1 MPETTPRRS
10 RRRSRKRLL
19 RRPWFIV
26 LVAGLVLAVGFYVFT
41 GWRARDLAGKAREN
55 FEKGNYRMAWLQLG
69 SAREL
74 RAGDS
79 EVLRTGALLEAKF
92 GRPEALA
99 TWQELESRG
108 ALRDED
114 LDDKVQMAMRFGSEE
129 DFEEAVRKLE
139 ASGAGDEALS
149 LRASR
154 AALRGDLDRAIA
166 EARRAVRMT
175 GKPAA
180 QLELARLLGQRHGH
194 VLRNYGRPA
203 AEDLPALQE
212 VIRIIDGLQGS
223 ELSEAALALGLG
235 SAVADNRTKKRWAE
249 AGMKNVAPSN
259 PALLPAAEF
268 LVRSGDASAKEMQ
281 SRLRPVY
288 DTATVAQRAELA
300 LWLSRQGLPKD
311 GLSLVTAQ
319 EAADDLPA
327 FLART
332 DAMARLANW
341 RGVLEATET
350 AEKVP
355 DSMRQLTRVWALV
368 NLDNGVAMGPSVT
381 QAVEAAVQAAAREKK
396 LRPMLESLDV
406 IGAGTATDG
415 KLAQLCADPEVA
427 DMAFSLLRE
436 RVGRTGGTDALQ
448 AAYARALKAAPGGH
462 SVQDHGRYL
471 ELFRSLRLES
481 KDTAAAIVS
490 RPTEVAPRITHA
502 LLMLRRND
510 PAAAKATFDDLTVFF
525 DQLLPSQQVV
535 VAAFT
540 AGTGDE
546 VLARKMRGAIDK
558 KVLTPGEAA
567 VLEQWVPLD
576 ENAAPR
582 K

>member
-1 MPETTPRRS
+1 
-10 RRRSRKRLL
+10 
-19 RRPWFIV
+19 
-26 LVAGLVLAVGFYVFT
+26 
-41 GWRARDLAGKAREN
+41 
-55 FEKGNYRMAWLQLG
+55 
-69 SAREL
+69 
-74 RAGDS
+74 
-79 EVLRTGALLEAKF
+79 
-92 GRPEALA
+92 
-99 TWQELESRG
+99 
-108 ALRDED
+108 
-114 LDDKVQMAMRFGSEE
+114 
-129 DFEEAVRKLE
+129 
-139 ASGAGDEALS
+139 
-149 LRASR
+149 
-154 AALRGDLDRAIA
+154 
-166 EARRAVRMT
+166 
-175 GKPAA
+175 
-180 QLELARLLGQRHGH
+180 
-194 VLRNYGRPA
+194 
-203 AEDLPALQE
+203 
-212 VIRIIDGLQGS
+212 
-223 ELSEAALALGLG
+223 
-235 SAVADNRTKKRWAE
+235 
-249 AGMKNVAPSN
+249 MKNIAPSN

-268 LVRSGDASAKEMQ
+268 LVRSGDASAQEMQ

-288 DTATVAQRAELA
+288 DTSTVAQRAELA

-341 RGVLEATET
+341 RGVLEATE
-350 AEKVP
+350 AADKVP

-368 NLDNGVAMGPSVT
+368 NLDNGVAMGPAVT
-381 QAVEAAVQAAAREKK
+381 QAVEAAVQAAAKEKK

-436 RVGRTGGTDALQ
+436 RVGRTSGTDALE
-448 AAYARALKAAPGGH
+448 AAYARALKAAPAGH

-490 RPTEVAPRITHA
+490 RPSEVAPRITHA

-558 KVLTPGEAA
+558 KVLTPGEVA

-576 ENAAPR
+576 ENTAPR
-582 K
+582 R

>member
-1 MPETTPRRS
+1 MPGTQKRRKRRS
-10 RRRSRKRLL
+10 SWKRLF
-19 RRPWFIV
+19 RRPWFV
-26 LVAGLVLAVGFYVFT
+26 LLAAGLVLAVGFYVFT

-55 FEKGNYRMAWLQLG
+55 FEKGNYRMAWLQLR

-108 ALRDED
+108 GLREED
-114 LDDKVQMAMRFGSEE
+114 LDDKVQMAMRFGSDEE
-129 DFEEAVRKLE
+129 FEEAVRKLE
-139 ASGAGDEALS
+139 ASGAGDGASS

-154 AALRGDLDRAIA
+154 AALRGDLDRAID
-166 EARRAVRMT
+166 EARRAVRKT
-175 GKPAA
+175 ENPAA
-180 QLELARLLGQRHGH
+180 RLELARLLGQRHGH
-194 VLRNYGRPA
+194 VLRNYGKPA

-212 VIRIIDGLQGS
+212 VVRIIDGMQGS

-249 AGMKNVAPSN
+249 AAIKNVTPTN

-268 LVRSGDASAKEMQ
+268 LVRSGGASAEEMQ
-281 SRLRPVY
+281 RRLRPVY
-288 DTATVAQRAELA
+288 DTASVAQRAELA
-300 LWLSRQGLPKD
+300 LWLSRQGLPKE
-311 GLSLVTAQ
+311 GLGLVTAQ
-319 EAADDLPA
+319 EAADNLAA

-368 NLDNGVAMGPSVT
+368 NLDNGLAMGPAVT
-381 QAVEAAVQAAAREKK
+381 QAVEAAVQAAAREKN
-396 LRPMLESLDV
+396 LRPMLESLEA
-406 IGAGTATDG
+406 IGTGTAADG
-415 KLAQLCADPEVA
+415 KLSQLCADPEVA
-427 DMAFSLLRE
+427 DTAFALLRE
-436 RVGRTGGTDALQ
+436 RVGRTGGTDALE
-448 AAYARALKAAPGGH
+448 AAYARALKAAPGGY

-490 RPTEVAPRITHA
+490 RPSEVAPRVTHA

-525 DQLLPSQQVV
+525 DQLLPAQQVV

-540 AGTGDE
+540 AGTGDNA
-546 VLARKMRGAIDK
+546 LARKMRGAINS

-567 VLEQWVPLD
+567 LLDQWVPLKED
-576 ENAAPR
+576 AAPR
-582 K
+582 P